1 MRPSVVVRAAA
12 KRLTRVVLDAHRDLV
27 DFEELL
33 GDEFEDVGESPLRS
47 AELAEEWVGRMRA
60 EVEAALE
67 AWSAIG
73 VPPPAVY
80 IGGTRCVTLRHPRYP
95 TLAPKGGLPPDYPSW
110 LALVEQADPRQFT
123 LAVCAWLVAA
133 GCSEIYVI
141 DGANDIGVDCL
152 GVIPEGPLRSVCI
165 LCQAKTANAAI
176 SVATIR
182 GDYQKYSEGFW
193 DSAVANRF
201 IQATSLQDSSEGF
214 AAPYVFFSNNEYGQ
228 PCGEY
233 ARRHRILLRNRR
245 QLAYSLACAFSLVA
259 VEDLLRVRASQVRRS
274 FDFNW
279 APVIDA
285 VRTG

>member
-12 KRLTRVVLDAHRDLV
+12 KRLTRIALDANRDLI
-27 DFEELL
+27 DFEGLL
-33 GDEFEDVGESPLRS
+33 GDQFEEAGESPLRS
-47 AELAEEWVGRMRA
+47 AELAEEWAGRMHA
-60 EVEAALE
+60 EVESVLE

-80 IGGTRCVTLRHPRYP
+80 IGGVRCVTLRHTRYP
-95 TLAPKGGLPPDYPSW
+95 ALAPQGGLPADYPSW
-110 LALVEQADPRQFT
+110 LGLVEQADPKRFT
-123 LAVCAWLVAA
+123 LAVCAWLAAA

-165 LCQAKTANAAI
+165 LCQAKTASAAI
-176 SVATIR
+176 SVDTVR

-193 DSAVANRF
+193 NSTVASKC
-201 IQATSLQDSSEGF
+201 IQATSLQDSPAGF
-214 AAPYVFFSNNEYGQ
+214 VAPYVFLSNNEYGL

-245 QLAYSLACAFSLVA
+245 QLAYSLASAFSLA
-259 VEDLLRVRASQVRRS
+259 AMEDLLSSRASEVRRS

-279 APVIDA
+279 APVIDTA
-285 VRTG
+285 RIG

>member
-1 MRPSVVVRAAA
+1 M
-12 KRLTRVVLDAHRDLV
+12 L
-27 DFEELL
+27 
-33 GDEFEDVGESPLRS
+33 
-47 AELAEEWVGRMRA
+47 EEW
-60 EVEAALE
+60 
-67 AWSAIG
+67 STIG
-73 VPPPAVY
+73 VPPPAIHLAGVRY
-80 IGGTRCVTLRHPRYP
+80 GTFRHPRYP
-95 TLAPKGGLPPDYPSW
+95 GLVPFSGLPADYPAW
-110 LALVEQADPRQFT
+110 LTLVEHAEPRQFT
-123 LAVCAWLVAA
+123 LVVCAWLSVA

-152 GVIPEGPLRSVCI
+152 GVIPEGPLRSACI
-165 LCQAKTANAAI
+165 LCQAKTASAAI

-193 DSAVANRF
+193 DSTVARRC

-214 AAPYVFFSNNEYGQ
+214 VAPYIFLSNSEYGL

-245 QLAYSLACAFSLVA
+245 QLAYSLASAFSLTA
-259 VEDLLRVRASQVRRS
+259 VEDLLRVRASQARRS

-285 VRTG
+285 ARTE